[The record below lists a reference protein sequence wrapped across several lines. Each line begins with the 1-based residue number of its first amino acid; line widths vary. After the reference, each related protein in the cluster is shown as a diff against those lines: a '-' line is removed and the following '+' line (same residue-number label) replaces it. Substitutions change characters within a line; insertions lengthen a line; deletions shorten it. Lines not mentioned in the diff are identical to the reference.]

1 MPNIDLSNNFKHC
14 FMKILTKILFI
25 IIGIIAIALIAA
37 IFIKKDY
44 TVERDITINKPK
56 DSVFNYIKYLKNQDN
71 FSKWASM
78 DKNMKK
84 TYTGTDATPGFTSA
98 WDSDNKDVGKGEQTI
113 VGIAEN
119 ESIDYNIHFIKPFDG
134 KATAYLTVETVGNN
148 QTKVRWGFASK
159 MKYPMNLMLVCMNME
174 KMIGDDLQTGLS
186 NLKAILEK

>member
-1 MPNIDLSNNFKHC
+1 
-14 FMKILTKILFI
+14 MKILKKILFVV
-25 IIGIIAIALIAA
+25 IGIIVIALIAA

-44 TVERDITINKPK
+44 NVERDITINKPK

-84 TYTGTDATPGFTSA
+84 TYTGTDGTVGFVSA

-113 VGIAEN
+113 AGIVNN
-119 ESIDYNIHFIKPFDG
+119 ESIDYNLHFIKPFDAQ
-134 KATAYLTVETVGNN
+134 ATAYLTVETVGNN
-148 QTKVRWGFASK
+148 QTKVRWGFAGK
-159 MKYPMNLMLVCMNME
+159 MKYPMNLMLLCMNMD
-174 KMIGDDLQTGLS
+174 KMLGDELLIGLN